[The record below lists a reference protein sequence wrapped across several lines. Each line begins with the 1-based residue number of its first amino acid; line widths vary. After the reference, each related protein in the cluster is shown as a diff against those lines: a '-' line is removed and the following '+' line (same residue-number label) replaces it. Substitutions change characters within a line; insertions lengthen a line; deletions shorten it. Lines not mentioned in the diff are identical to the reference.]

1 MTQPAQR
8 RGVIASEALDAF
20 FADLDHLGWED
31 RGRISFPADDPA
43 RVEARAIAQA
53 AAARAGRAGE
63 LETAVDAARA
73 WVDGAYAARLYQPTW
88 VALNWGRS
96 TGSLEDRVTMTAIVE
111 DAVSAV
117 VVDGLV
123 AATVGETLREPF
135 ELVRSMHP
143 GQLSTPAEARRRR
156 WGRPAAVVLLVVA
169 LTVFF
174 ADSVSWVGPVGL
186 AIPLAMAVLIFV
198 RLTSLPP
205 RP

>member
-1 MTQPAQR
+1 MTVRA
-8 RGVIASEALDAF
+8 ALDAF

-31 RGRISFPADDPA
+31 LGRISFPADDPA

-96 TGSLEDRVTMTAIVE
+96 TGSLEDRVAMTAIVE

-143 GQLSTPAEARRRR
+143 GELSTPAEARRRR
-156 WGRPAAVVLLVVA
+156 WGRPAAVVLIIVA
-169 LTVFF
+169 LTFFF